1 MSETSPHDQLIRYR
15 LNRAEEAYQDALL
28 LMVQDGIVASIV
40 YTIVAFMLLRL
51 YLLMI
56 ISHLQNIRVSVVSST
71 KTTSV
76 VKLFQKTLVQFI
88 TNCLNTVSKQIIQT
102 LQILMNYK
110 FFLLLQK

>member
-1 MSETSPHDQLIRYR
+1 MSKTSPHDQLIRYR

-28 LMVQDGIVASIV
+28 LMVQDGIVVSIV

-56 ISHLQNIRVSVVSST
+56 ISHLQNIQVSVVSST

-76 VKLFQKTLVQFI
+76 VKLSQKTLVQFI
-88 TNCLNTVSKQIIQT
+88 TNYLNTVSKQIIQT